1 MPYLL
6 KGMAFFAF
14 GKELILLQGPIGDRE
29 DVDNCCILLG
39 KINGKGILFWEEIDY
54 NLYL

>member
-39 KINGKGILFWEEIDY
+39 KINGKGILF
-54 NLYL
+54 